1 MSAWLIV
8 DTKITDANAYEAYK
22 VGDAPLVAKYGG
34 VYRARGGAMDIR
46 ETDLWAP
53 TRMVLI
59 EFPSMEDAHGFL
71 DDPAYAEVKPIRHAN
86 ADSTV
91 LVLEGL

>member
-8 DTKITDANAYEAYK
+8 DTHVKDAEAYK
-22 VGDAPLVAKYGG
+22 AYKAGAAPIVAKYDG

-59 EFPSMEDAHGFL
+59 EFPSMDEARGFL
-71 DDPAYAEVKPIRHAN
+71 DDPDYAEVKPIRHAN
-86 ADSTV
+86 ADSTIF
-91 LVLEGL
+91 VLEGM